1 MHRPLPSAPTEL
13 AVPLLVRSHSGG
25 AHCPTARPLPLPAPH
40 LVSSNLSLAPSS
52 APHHARPGKP
62 GPFAQ
67 ELFVLF
73 LHVSEFLPPSSSY
86 QWTTETGS
94 IDPVFSKSAAFL
106 HASPLLVCHGVQIS
120 VMMSLS
126 FSLNSSCLKSPSI
139 QPSESKCESPT
150 SPDTLLRTRASHE
163 QLHADMC
170 TDSQSGKA
178 QAGIPRPDGR
188 HNLRQSKRSCTCNSH
203 FSSTHQ
209 QCKTHRWPSRPLQ
222 KRAFLPQDKSTIVTT
237 HTLIQPLSIEVLWC
251 HTNIPSNRI
260 QIQIQ
265 PLSSH
270 TRGRQV
276 TCNIESNRVRD

>member
-25 AHCPTARPLPLPAPH
+25 AHRPSARPLPLPAPH
-40 LVSSNLSLAPSS
+40 LVSSNLFLAPSS
-52 APHHARPGKP
+52 APRHARPGKP
-62 GPFAQ
+62 GPFTQ

-73 LHVSEFLPPSSSY
+73 SHVSEFLPPSSSY

-106 HASPLLVCHGVQIS
+106 HPLVCHGVQIS

-150 SPDTLLRTRASHE
+150 SPDMQLRTKASHE
-163 QLHADMC
+163 QSHADMC

-178 QAGIPRPDGR
+178 QAGIPRP
-188 HNLRQSKRSCTCNSH
+188 
-203 FSSTHQ
+203 
-209 QCKTHRWPSRPLQ
+209 RWQ
-222 KRAFLPQDKSTIVTT
+222 T
-237 HTLIQPLSIEVLWC
+237 
-251 HTNIPSNRI
+251 
-260 QIQIQ
+260 
-265 PLSSH
+265 
-270 TRGRQV
+270 
-276 TCNIESNRVRD
+276 